1 MSKIV
6 KDKDMLMCIN
16 NELSNDF
23 EEFLALYLSQ
33 VMSLEKMDVL
43 ATDLNKKHGFGLR
56 GDRGRIKSKILDK
69 GAIPR
74 ITQEIYYTTNTNG
87 SKIVNLDLT
96 LERFGDKLRRIPI
109 KKGV

>member
-1 MSKIV
+1 MSKEI
-6 KDKDMLMCIN
+6 
-16 NELSNDF
+16 
-23 EEFLALYLSQ
+23 
-33 VMSLEKMDVL
+33 
-43 ATDLNKKHGFGLR
+43 LN
-56 GDRGRIKSKILDK
+56 K

-96 LERFGDKLRRIPI
+96 LEKFADKLKKIPI